1 MPMMKFLSGLGLLGL
16 LCLLN
21 ACQTFKSG
29 DRVLYDQSNQLLNES
44 LQQAQ
49 KQVVPPPSVQAALM
63 PAYSPQGPSSSDP
76 RFDVSAN
83 DMPARDF
90 FLSLMQGAGQN
101 LVVHPDVT
109 GNITFSLHRVTLEE
123 VLSAVRDTYGYD
135 FRRTSY
141 GYQILPNTVIT
152 RSYDLNYLNLQRFGK
167 SDTRVSAGQMTSS
180 NSNHGSNGSNG
191 NGGSDNGGNG
201 GNSGNNGNGSNG
213 NNGQASTL
221 NASQVTTIS
230 DADFWKEVADVV
242 KVMVG
247 DEPGN
252 SVVVNPQ
259 ASLLVVRAKSADQ
272 ENVARFLEKAQRNLQ
287 RQVILETK
295 ILEVTLSKSFQA
307 GISWDQLGGDIGTS
321 LGSAALAGPTGVGGV
336 FSSTISVGNFNGLI
350 QLLETQGEVRV
361 LSSPRIST
369 LNNQK
374 AVIKVGTDEF
384 FVTDVSSQSGTT
396 TVAGVTQPTQNV
408 TLTPFFSGI
417 SLDVTPQIDQNDVVT
432 LHVRPTVSR
441 VTDQNKVITLGE
453 NTVLNLPLALSETR
467 QSDSIVRARSGQVVV
482 IGGLLQNDSND
493 TDADIP
499 WASKLPIIG
508 NLFKQQRKSLN
519 KSELVILMRPQVV
532 NDEVWLGELRKTA
545 ETFKELK

>member
-1 MPMMKFLSGLGLLGL
+1 MPMMKFLSGPGLLGL
-16 LCLLN
+16 VCLLN
-21 ACQTFKSG
+21 ACQTFNSG
-29 DRVLYDQSNQLLNES
+29 DQVLYDQSNRLLNES

-49 KQVVPPPSVQAALM
+49 KQVAPPPSVQAALI
-63 PAYSPQGPSSSDP
+63 PAYSPQGPSSNDP
-76 RFDVSAN
+76 RFDVSAK

-141 GYQILPNTVIT
+141 GYQILPNSVIT

-180 NSNHGSNGSNG
+180 NNNQGNNGSNG
-191 NGGSDNGGNG
+191 NNSGGNG
-201 GNSGNNGNGSNG
+201 SYGGNGNGSNG
-213 NNGQASTL
+213 GSNGSNGQASTL
-221 NASQVTTIS
+221 NASQVTTVS
-230 DADFWKEVADVV
+230 DADFWKEVGDVV

-295 ILEVTLSKSFQA
+295 ILEVTLSKGFQA

-321 LGSAALAGPTGVGGV
+321 LAGAALSGPTGIGGV
-336 FSSTISVGNFNGLI
+336 FSSTISAGNFNGLI

-417 SLDVTPQIDQNDVVT
+417 SLDVTPQIDQNDTVT

-441 VTDQNKVITLGE
+441 VTDQNKIITLGT

-482 IGGLLQNDSND
+482 IGGLLQNNSND
-493 TDADIP
+493 TDANIP

>member
-1 MPMMKFLSGLGLLGL
+1 MMPMMKFLSGPGLLGL
-16 LCLLN
+16 LCLLS
-21 ACQTFKSG
+21 ACQSFKGG
-29 DRVLYDQSNQLLNES
+29 DQVLYNQSNQLLNES

-49 KQVVPPPSVQAALM
+49 ARVVPPPSVQAALL
-63 PAYSPQGPSSSDP
+63 PAYIPQGSSTSDA
-76 RFDVSAN
+76 RFDVSAK

-109 GNITFSLHRVTLEE
+109 GDITFSLHRVTLEE

-141 GYQILPNTVIT
+141 GYQILPNSMIT

-167 SDTRVSAGQMTSS
+167 SDTRVSAGQMTS
-180 NSNHGSNGSNG
+180 NNG
-191 NGGSDNGGNG
+191 NGGNHGNSAYNGGD
-201 GNSGNNGNGSNG
+201 SGNNGSG
-213 NNGQASTL
+213 NNQQNGQSTASTL
-221 NASQVTTIS
+221 NASQVTTTS
-230 DADFWKEVADVV
+230 DADFWKEVSIVV
-242 KVMVG
+242 KMIVG
-247 DEPGN
+247 DEVGN
-252 SVVVNPQ
+252 NVVVNPQ
-259 ASLLVVRAKSADQ
+259 ASLLVVRARSADQ

-287 RQVILETK
+287 RQVVLETK
-295 ILEVTLSKSFQA
+295 ILEVQLSKSFQA
-307 GISWDQLGGDIGTS
+307 GISWNQLGGDIGTN
-321 LGSAALAGPTGVGGV
+321 LAGAALAGPVGVGGV
-336 FSSTISVGNFNGLI
+336 FSSTISMGDFNGLI

-374 AVIKVGTDEF
+374 AVIKVGSDEF
-384 FVTDVSSQSGTT
+384 FVTDVSSTSGTT
-396 TVAGVTQPTQNV
+396 TVAGITQPTQNV

-441 VTDQNKVITLGE
+441 VTDQNKIITLSE
-453 NTVLNLPLALSETR
+453 NTVLNLPLALSTTR

-482 IGGLLQNDSND
+482 IGGLLQNDSDN
-493 TDADIP
+493 TDAGIP
-499 WASKLPIIG
+499 WLSNVPVIG
-508 NLFKQQRKSLN
+508 YLFKQQRKALN

-532 NDEVWLGELRKTA
+532 SDDVWREDLRKTA
-545 ETFKELK
+545 ETFKELR